1 MTSVI
6 GRIKQIKQPRGGY
19 INPKEF
25 TITALD
31 DGIELNP
38 VENIHSSLVGIVV
51 DYMTRYL
58 NHLNNISY
66 LYGTDLAYE
75 KAFDGL
81 LEAFKVSII
90 GALIIKDGDKAR
102 ELCEGIEGLD
112 DQSIINACK
121 LVGYDVCFRAGV
133 AFYKPVDTINP
144 DKDTIANIRC
154 MIQRSLKFIGKYGPI
169 IKDGFNF
176 EGGYTD
182 LVNEGDGDFLTKDT
196 LWDFKVSNKALTN
209 KHTLQLLMYY
219 LMGTHSIHEEDFLD
233 IKNIGVF
240 NPRLNTVYLLKISD
254 IPKETIKAVSEQVI
268 GY

>member
-1 MTSVI
+1 MTSVT

-19 INPKEF
+19 IKPKDF

-31 DGIELNP
+31 DGVELNP
-38 VENIHSSLVGIVV
+38 VENIHSSLVGTVV

-58 NHLNNISY
+58 NGASIM
-66 LYGTDLAYE
+66 D
-75 KAFDGL
+75 AFM
-81 LEAFKVSII
+81 VSIR
-90 GALIIKDGDKAR
+90 GAIIIDDVDKAK
-102 ELCEGIEGLD
+102 ELFEGIVGLD

-121 LVGYDVCFRAGV
+121 LVGYDVCFRTGV
-133 AFYKPVDTINP
+133 AFYKPVDEINP
-144 DKDTIANIRC
+144 DKDTISNIHC
-154 MIQRSLKFIGKYGPI
+154 MVQRSLKFIDEYGPI

-182 LVNEGDGDFLTKDT
+182 LVTTGDGDFLTKDT
-196 LWDFKVSNKALTN
+196 LWDFKVSNKAPTN